1 MAEFELKIL
10 DFIADKLSGPVLD
23 KIMPVITVFG
33 DHGIFWMALTVLL
46 LLFKKTRPLGLS
58 MAFSLAIG
66 YIWGNIVLK
75 NLVAR
80 TRPYEYNSEINL
92 LVKKL
97 SDYSFPSGHS
107 LASFEAATCIFIR
120 YKKWG
125 VAALVFA
132 AAIAFSRLYLY
143 VHFPS
148 DVLAGTVLGI
158 IFGIIGSTIV
168 NKIYKKKN
176 TLSKKSVID

>member
-1 MAEFELKIL
+1 MLDFELGILNFIQDKI
-10 DFIADKLSGPVLD
+10 SGPVFD
-23 KIMPVITVFG
+23 KIMPIVSLFG
-33 DHGIFWMALTVLL
+33 DKGIFWIALTVLL
-46 LLFKKTRPLGLS
+46 LLFRKTRPLGLS
-58 MAFSLAIG
+58 MAIALSLGFIF
-66 YIWGNIVLK
+66 GNMVIK
-75 NLVAR
+75 NLVGR
-80 TRPYEYNSEINL
+80 TRPYEYNSEIRL
-92 LVKKL
+92 LVNKL

-125 VAALVFA
+125 VAALLLA

-158 IFGIIGSTIV
+158 IFAVTGSLIV
-168 NKIYKKKN
+168 NKIYKKRN
-176 TLSKKSVID
+176 TLSKKSIID